1 MTKVTVHYDG
11 ECPFCTS
18 YTHLVKLREHFE
30 VKLQDLRTAPEAVE
44 RFNALGLDVNEGF
57 VVEVQSDPDAEP
69 VLHHGKDGI
78 HALALMTDSSPVG
91 WINRL
96 AFSSPRLNRLLYPM
110 MKFGRG
116 LVLRMLGRSFIDQ
129 PSLAGETSSRS

>member
-1 MTKVTVHYDG
+1 MTQVTVHYDG

-18 YTHLVKLREHFE
+18 YARLVKLREHFD
-30 VKLQDLRTAPEAVE
+30 VQLSDLRTTPATVE

-57 VVEVQSDPDAEP
+57 VVEVQTAPDAEP

-78 HALALMTDSSPVG
+78 HALALMTDGSVFG

-96 AFSSPRLNRLLYPM
+96 AFSSKALNRLLYPVL
-110 MKFGRG
+110 KFCRNMA
-116 LVLRMLGRSFIDQ
+116 LRLLGRDFIEQ
-129 PSLAGETSSRS
+129 PGLSDAAAKN